1 MAKQIILTQNN
12 FGIPIELQFVSN
24 TNSPIDLTDKIVE
37 VAISYDGTII
47 DVLQATIS
55 SYTDGT
61 AYIVTTTR
69 HTSNVGLYTTYW
81 SVKDEYGYITAQS
94 DLYYYVKEE
103 YNGDESNSI
112 EQDKGTIEEEFD
124 KVNSSIE
131 SLDKANSG
139 ISARVSEVETKVSEN
154 QSSISTINNNI
165 VDVINNVNSIK
176 ETISKNKEIYVSSLD
191 ELETALNEIS
201 NGGVININSGNYKPT
216 KTYKIPERTI
226 IKGIG
231 KVIFDCSST
240 LLNCVF
246 TNKLTGQESGYN
258 GSSNIVINNIIFDGK
273 GTVHTITPVGFGH
286 SKNIIVERCGFKGF
300 NRWHNIEL
308 NGCSNCYI
316 IFNDFEDY
324 GTVSRDNATEVIQ
337 IDYMGSSEQYPWTS
351 KYDNTA
357 CSNITIESN
366 SFKNIKTTT
375 GCIGC
380 HSYKKGVIPSNIII
394 KNNLLENVEKFYYL
408 LGSKNSVIEG
418 NKGTGLGTFV
428 VIGNGAGNSMDGV
441 VINNNNCTA
450 GGFEGDHRFII
461 GVDNDKHSYNII
473 ITNNIIKNFNRHA
486 IGGTFSDGVCSNNI
500 IQGCGRH
507 GIYMYGWFNFTVM
520 GNRIYQFS
528 SESSG
533 YNGIKYGDNANI
545 PTKNCI
551 IVGNFAE
558 SVTAGTNQTNNVV
571 ANNL

>member
-47 DVLQATIS
+47 DVLQAAIS

-69 HTSNVGLYTTYW
+69 HTSNIGLYTTYW
-81 SVKDEYGYITAQS
+81 SVKDKYGYITAQS

-139 ISARVSEVETKVSEN
+139 ISARVSELETKV
-154 QSSISTINNNI
+154 

-191 ELETALNEIS
+191 ELEAALNEIS
-201 NGGVININSGNYKPT
+201 NGGVININSGNYTPT

-240 LLNCVF
+240 LLNRVF

-273 GTVHTITPVGFGH
+273 GTVHTITPLGFGH
-286 SKNIIVERCGFKGF
+286 AENIIIEKCNFKGF
-300 NRWHNIEL
+300 NKWHNIEL
-308 NGCSNCYI
+308 NGCKNCYV
-316 IFNDFEDY
+316 IFNKFEDY
-324 GTVSRDNATEVIQ
+324 GTVNRDNATEVIQ
-337 IDYMGSSEQYPWTS
+337 IDYMGGSEQYPWTS
-351 KYDNTA
+351 KYDDTA

-380 HSYKKGVIPSNIII
+380 HSYKKNVIPSNIII
-394 KNNLLENVEKFYYL
+394 RNNVLENVEKFYYL
-408 LGSKNSVIEG
+408 LGSKNSIIEG
-418 NKGTGLGTFV
+418 NVGTNIGTFV
-428 VIGNGAGNSMDGV
+428 IIGNGAGNSMDGV
-441 VINNNNCTA
+441 IINNNNCTA

-461 GVDNDKHSYNII
+461 GVDTDKHSYNII
-473 ITNNIIKNFNRHA
+473 ITNNIMKNFNGHA
-486 IGGTFSDGVCSNNI
+486 IGGTFSDGICSNNI

-507 GIYMYGWFNFTVM
+507 GIYMYGWFNFTVI

-528 SESSG
+528 KEVSG